1 MSSKFLPSFPPTR
14 RFLPYFKMFFP
25 FCIFPWCLPPPFPCY
40 AINPKCLLANLSRV
54 QFHPWREEERGGPS
68 HQLVPLFILFRLG
81 VSSWQQNRPIYFMAI
96 SSALTLSPHSR
107 DVPLFFM
114 CFQWKRVVIVC
125 LSVFHSI
132 SDLFGGFVFQFEIC
146 VGTQISTCRFVF
158 WGCEGSFYD

>member
-1 MSSKFLPSFPPTR
+1 
-14 RFLPYFKMFFP
+14 MFFP

-96 SSALTLSPHSR
+96 SSALTLSPLERRSFIFYVFPVKKSR
-107 DVPLFFM
+107 YRLLVGVPFH
-114 CFQWKRVVIVC
+114 QWFVWGICIPIWNLCRYTDKHVSVC
-125 LSVFHSI
+125 ILGVR
-132 SDLFGGFVFQFEIC
+132 E
-146 VGTQISTCRFVF
+146 
-158 WGCEGSFYD
+158 